1 MDVTLPTT
9 GPEVGKLREPLPP
22 VLQEALKDWRVR
34 DTSAFGNPYHAEIGK
49 FAPKGAGGAKGGGVF
64 DGSAGATGG
73 GSGGGGALP
82 GATDHNHHTD
92 ADING
97 LAAKAMGGEPVA
109 IDPIDTDDVLRVMAD
124 ADGPVDL
131 TLVDVQGTVLY
142 NTMRENGIPRS
153 NMPQID
159 QEYMGAFQQTLSDRG
174 IKFDSESVSPLK
186 LTPTQSELDGRST
199 GKLVKAM
206 ENGEMDWSNAI
217 WVSEDGH
224 ILDGH
229 HRWAAAAAIAA
240 DGSANVEIPVIRV
253 HTDIGSLLSV
263 AYEFDEAAAVKT
275 RGFGESWWADDAM
288 AASAGT
294 VARSATVALTKEAAM
309 KCKDD
314 EERKRKTFAV
324 DASTPE
330 VLGMATDA
338 ADGITD
344 EAFAGLPTHGD
355 GSAFK
360 VPKPKTLDGPA
371 PAATPEGGAVVA
383 SAWRMK

>member
-34 DTSAFGNPYHAEIGK
+34 DTSAFGNPYHDEIGK

-124 ADGPVDL
+124 SANPVDL

-217 WVSEDGH
+217 WVSEEGN

-240 DGSANVEIPVIRV
+240 DGGMNVEIPIIRV
-253 HTDIGSLLSV
+253 HTPIGNLLSV

-275 RGFGESWWADDAM
+275 RGFGESWWADDSSGM
-288 AASAGT
+288 AASGGT
-294 VARSATVALTKEAAM
+294 VGESATLRMTKEASM
-309 KCKDD
+309 K
-314 EERKRKTFAV
+314 FAEG
-324 DASTPE
+324 TQQPI
-330 VLGMATDA
+330 GMATDA

-344 EAFAGLPTHGD
+344 EAFAGLETHGD

-360 VPKPKTLDGPA
+360 VPKPKTLDAAPA
-371 PAATPEGGAVVA
+371 PEQPGAVVA